1 MFKFSV
7 DSKIRGYH
15 VYQTVWPNPFIGE
28 ELNCL
33 CEPGNSHDPHT
44 VAVMK
49 RISGD
54 STVVGHIPFEIS
66 SICSI
71 FIRRGGSIVSN
82 VTGSR
87 RYSSDLEKG
96 GLEIPCKLSTGT
108 KEEANKARNR
118 LEATLSTAVAIN
130 TVSIRDS
137 SDTNSDLAS
146 DDQINVQ
153 AKTADD
159 QSMDRATDDQAAVVQ
174 SVAKLMPV
182 VDFSLDMSN
191 EAGAE
196 HDVSPEKK
204 RIKLIDSECII
215 MGEELNDTEVNL
227 AQQLLKKQF
236 HNLNRFKST
245 LLQDKKCAL
254 KQKRKS
260 GTGFK

>member
-159 QSMDRATDDQAAVVQ
+159 QAAIVQ
-174 SVAKLMPV
+174 GVAKLMPV
-182 VDFSLDMSN
+182 VDFSLDTSN
-191 EAGAE
+191 EAGAQ
-196 HDVSPEKK
+196 KK